1 MGVPTVFRRLLSLLL
16 LLAIDLGL
24 FAGPHP
30 CHARQARP
38 QVAKMSCHM
47 QMETAGPATGPSFS
61 AAGGHDCCKT
71 NHGTLCENVCQM
83 TAVAQTEPVVF
94 RIAPVARAVVQTS
107 RSELSLFAQEIDH
120 IPLA

>member
-1 MGVPTVFRRLLSLLL
+1 MPRSVLSLLL
-16 LLAIDLGL
+16 LLAIGLGL

-38 QVAKMSCHM
+38 EAAQKSCHM
-47 QMETAGPATGPSFS
+47 QMKTAGPAGPSLS

-71 NHGTLCENVCQM
+71 SHGSLCENVCQM
-83 TAVAQTEPVVF
+83 TAVSRAGRLVF
-94 RIAPVARAVVQTS
+94 RIAPVARAVAETPCY
-107 RSELSLFAQEIDH
+107 ELSLLAHGIDH